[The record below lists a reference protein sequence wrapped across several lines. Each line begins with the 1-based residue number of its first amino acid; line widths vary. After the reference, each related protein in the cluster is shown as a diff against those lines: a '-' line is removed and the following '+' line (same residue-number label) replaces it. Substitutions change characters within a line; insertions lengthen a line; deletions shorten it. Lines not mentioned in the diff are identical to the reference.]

1 MLWEIGYFIILIL
14 LKEKTDNFGKKIIM
28 SVGWGIS
35 RQVERLYPSGPT
47 AVRRKTA
54 ETSSTRT
61 VLPDARVVGAMTR
74 SLYLD
79 FLD

>member
-1 MLWEIGYFIILIL
+1 LIILIL
-14 LKEKTDNFGKKIIM
+14 LKEKLINTGSKIIM
-28 SVGWGIS
+28 LVEWGIT
-35 RQVERLYPSGPT
+35 RQAEGRNAFKPT

-54 ETSSTRT
+54 ETSSARIA
-61 VLPDARVVGAMTR
+61 LPDPRVAGTMTR